1 MKIPFAAAALGVL
14 SMLTGFAGPQAAP
27 KDPAVADK
35 WKGVSFFTLKTSSL
49 DGKPVDLD
57 SYRGKVVLVVN
68 VASKCGYTP
77 QYKGLEELWD
87 KYKDQGLVVMG
98 FPCNDFG
105 AQEPGSPSDIQEF
118 CSRTYGVSFPM
129 MAKVQTKAGDGQSEI
144 YQYLGARTGSLPG
157 WNFGKY
163 LIGRD
168 GQPVAFYASGVKPE
182 GDELRSAIE
191 AELKKT
197 APAAPAAPAK
207 PAPPASPNQ

>member
-1 MKIPFAAAALGVL
+1 MKLALLSVALLMLALAVPASAADAK
-14 SMLTGFAGPQAAP
+14 GP
-27 KDPAVADK
+27 
-35 WKGVSFFTLKTSSL
+35 L
-49 DGKPVDLD
+49 DFKVKSIDQKPVDLNQ
-57 SYRGKVVLVVN
+57 YKGEVLLVVN

-182 GDELRSAIE
+182 GDELRTAIE